1 MSDRNTP
8 HMERRDFLLAATAL
22 GGAAGLTAAASAAAP
37 VSGSAASASSLSA
50 AALQALLRLVGDL
63 QSEFLSPAYRIQSTA
78 DHAEGQRLLLHL
90 LNTAINF
97 WLEADPERPV
107 WTPYVTPARKLLGD
121 NPDALYYFAPVRE
134 DRRYRIRGNLAG
146 ATFTSFTVEAG
157 AAGGGAAGRSSGA
170 IDDQALQVDA
180 DGNYEILVGGEQPA
194 AGNWLAL
201 EAGAGQITTRHYYE
215 SRNCIVNQTAFN
227 VPLTI
232 EPLDAPALGA
242 APGDAEIADRI
253 ATIGRFVRG
262 MMQMS
267 VAGGAGEGK
276 RPDWFSVVPNVFNA
290 PGQWLSET
298 GYGNLHAHYCAAP
311 FLLGPEE
318 ALLIEG
324 ELPPCRFANVVL
336 WNRYMQT
343 FDYTRRTV
351 SLNRAQ
357 MPFDEQGRY
366 RIVIAH
372 RDPGVPGWLDT
383 EGRPS
388 GLVYWRYLLAR
399 GAVPAPRARV
409 VPLASLG

>member
-1 MSDRNTP
+1 
-8 HMERRDFLLAATAL
+8 MERRDFLLAATAL
-22 GGAAGLTAAASAAAP
+22 GGVAAVPAAAAATP
-37 VSGSAASASSLSA
+37 SGPPASSLSGT
-50 AALQALLRLVGDL
+50 ALRELLRLLGEL
-63 QSEFLSPAYRIQSTA
+63 QTEFLSGTYRIQTPG
-78 DHAEGQRLLLHL
+78 DLAEGQRLLLHL

-134 DRRYRIRGNLAG
+134 DRRYRVRGNLAG

-157 AAGGGAAGRSSGA
+157 AGAGGAAGRSSAA
-170 IDDQALQVDA
+170 IDDQDLRADA
-180 DGNYEILVGGEQPA
+180 DGNYEILLGGAKPA
-194 AGNWLAL
+194 TGNWLPL
-201 EAGAGQITTRHYYE
+201 GPGAGQITTRHYYE

-232 EPLDAPALGA
+232 EALDAPPLGP
-242 APGDAEIADRI
+242 APGDAEIASRI

-262 MMQMS
+262 MLQMS
-267 VAGGAGEGK
+267 VAGGTGQGT

-311 FLLGPEE
+311 FLLAPTE

-324 ELPPCRFANVVL
+324 EIPPCRFANVVL

-343 FDYTRRTV
+343 FDSSRRQV
-351 SLNRAQ
+351 SLNRSQ
-357 MPFDEQGRY
+357 MPFDEAGRY
-366 RIVIAH
+366 RIVIAQ

-383 EGRPS
+383 EGRAS
-388 GLVYWRYLLAR
+388 GLVYWRFLLPR
-399 GAVPAPRARV
+399 GKVPTPRARV
-409 VPLASLG
+409 VPVDSLG

>member
-1 MSDRNTP
+1 
-8 HMERRDFLLAATAL
+8 MERRDFLLAATAF
-22 GGAAGLTAAASAAAP
+22 GAAATAPVASAAATP
-37 VSGSAASASSLSA
+37 SGRPAGSLSGT
-50 AALQALLRLVGDL
+50 ALQELLHLLVEL
-63 QSEFLSPAYRIQSTA
+63 QTEFLSGTYRIQTPG
-78 DHAEGQRLLLHL
+78 DLAEGQRLLLHL

-157 AAGGGAAGRSSGA
+157 AAGGGVAGRSSAA
-170 IDDQALQVDA
+170 IDDQHLRADA
-180 DGNYEILVGGEQPA
+180 DGNYEILVGGEKPA
-194 AGNWLAL
+194 SGNWLPL
-201 EAGAGQITTRHYYE
+201 GPGAGQITTRHYYE

-232 EPLDAPALGA
+232 EPLDPPPIGP
-242 APGDAEIADRI
+242 APGDAEIAARI

-262 MMQMS
+262 MLQMS
-267 VAGGAGEGK
+267 VAGGAGQGT

-311 FLLGPEE
+311 FLLAPSE

-324 ELPPCRFANVVL
+324 EIPPCRFANVVL

-343 FDYTRRTV
+343 FDYSRRPV
-351 SLNRAQ
+351 SLNRSQ
-357 MPFDEQGRY
+357 MAFDDAGRY
-366 RIVIAH
+366 R
-372 RDPGVPGWLDT
+372 
-383 EGRPS
+383 
-388 GLVYWRYLLAR
+388 
-399 GAVPAPRARV
+399 
-409 VPLASLG
+409 